1 MIFEIRKSSDFD
13 YRKTKEIKTIDDL
26 LSFYKECGT
35 NEIVIGR
42 NRLYPDKSDNEYYI
56 EIYDD
61 WRE

>member
-1 MIFEIRKSSDFD
+1 MIFEIRKSSDWD
-13 YRKTKEIKTIDDL
+13 YRETKEIKTLDDL

-42 NRLYPDKSDNEYYI
+42 AKSYPDIEYYI
-56 EIYDD
+56 EVYDY